1 MQVISRMK
9 TCRFVGKGFLA
20 IYLLVY
26 RKCFLSGI
34 AGKYLA
40 ARPVGASKMLFC
52 FSSAI
57 VLTKAPTK
65 DVLPVPAYP
74 FSSKSESDSSESRKL
89 DRRFNAKTW
98 SSVGS
103 YGKFCV
109 IWRLK

>member
-34 AGKYLA
+34 AGKYLC
-40 ARPVGASKMLFC
+40 RKMLFC

-57 VLTKAPTK
+57 VFTKAPTK

-74 FSSKSESDSSESRKL
+74 FSSKSESDSSESRKS
-89 DRRFNAKTW
+89 DRKFNAKTW